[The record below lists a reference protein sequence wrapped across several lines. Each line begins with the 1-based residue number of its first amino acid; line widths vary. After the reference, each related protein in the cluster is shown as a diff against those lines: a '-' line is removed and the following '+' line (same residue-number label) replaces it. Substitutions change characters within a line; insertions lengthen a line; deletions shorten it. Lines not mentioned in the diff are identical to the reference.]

1 MREFGPSPTP
11 EETTEVEEEEKE
23 TQGIAKA
30 HEIAALRSSAR
41 SKDDYEALLQ
51 KTRELRGLFAI
62 GSESR
67 LSGEVME
74 QMKEAREIMGKGF
87 MGPKEVKTAFGF
99 EPAPSTIPE
108 IPFDRSELQRAAEL
122 GQMLV
127 LRVGKTVDGKPMTMD
142 MIRDLLSDKV
152 KDGGKVLYNTD
163 RYKDEAFFKD
173 EQIEP
178 CWALT
183 SREVIP
189 SSTSKNYLE
198 QTEAIVDY
206 LKSDVFAG
214 KPLPKEYQDAIAQF
228 ESQKAEIGILIDSD
242 WKAAAEKLESL
253 SITQMTRQT
262 PAEAIYDL
270 IMAYQ
275 NNEERLLSDMYAW
288 TSKRDSDGFL
298 VDVGPFGSVGVLVL
312 GDNPGARHDD
322 LGVSFSRSIQLG
334 YLRLVI

>member
-1 MREFGPSPTP
+1 MSEFGPSPTP
-11 EETTEVEEEEKE
+11 EEATGIEEKE
-23 TQGIAKA
+23 TQGITMAQ
-30 HEIAALRSSAR
+30 EIAGLRNGAR
-41 SKDDYEALLQ
+41 SEADYEVVLQ
-51 KTRELRGLFAI
+51 KTRELRRLFAV
-62 GSESR
+62 GSESK

-87 MGPKEVKTAFGF
+87 MGPEEIKTAFDF

-142 MIRDLLSDKV
+142 KIRDILSNKV
-152 KDGGKVLYNTD
+152 KDGGKVLHNTD
-163 RYKDEAFFKD
+163 WYKDEAFFKD

-183 SREVIP
+183 STKVIP
-189 SSTSKNYLE
+189 RTTHKNYLE

-206 LKSDVFAG
+206 LKSEVFAG

-228 ESQKAEIGILIDSD
+228 ESQKAEIGSLIDSD
-242 WKAAAEKLESL
+242 WKVAAEKLAKL
-253 SITQMTRQT
+253 SITSLTRQT
-262 PAEAIYDL
+262 PVEAIYDL

-275 NNEERLLSDMYAW
+275 NNEERLLPDMYTW
-288 TSKRDSDGFL
+288 TSKRVSDGLF
-298 VDVGPFGSVGVLVL
+298 VSVGPFKSDGVYVRYAS
-312 GDNPGARHDD
+312 PDD
-322 LGVSFSRSIQLG
+322 RGGNLGVSFSRSL
-334 YLRLVI
+334 